1 MASDPIPCDALP
13 AHSELAHLHS
23 HFDSALAAG
32 PVVLKAPDECRWRGA
47 KPVSGMRRGHALST
61 AGRRECECE
70 RQQLRTGLTHRSA
83 HGPARVEC
91 DDDTIKHDNTTQPC
105 HGPRDTGGEGTDRVN
120 VFFVFKRRSGALSV
134 RRMCPRPCVA
144 VAATVTACGRGQ
156 RLGGPTRFEITI
168 CRFSE
173 VIIHR

>member
-70 RQQLRTGLTHRSA
+70 RQQLRTGFTHRSA

-105 HGPRDTGGEGTDRVN
+105 HGPRDTGWGRNRPGECFLCLQTAVWRSECETHVPSPLCC
-120 VFFVFKRRSGALSV
+120 RRRHRHRL
-134 RRMCPRPCVA
+134 RPRPA
-144 VAATVTACGRGQ
+144 
-156 RLGGPTRFEITI
+156 PWWP
-168 CRFSE
+168 
-173 VIIHR
+173 H